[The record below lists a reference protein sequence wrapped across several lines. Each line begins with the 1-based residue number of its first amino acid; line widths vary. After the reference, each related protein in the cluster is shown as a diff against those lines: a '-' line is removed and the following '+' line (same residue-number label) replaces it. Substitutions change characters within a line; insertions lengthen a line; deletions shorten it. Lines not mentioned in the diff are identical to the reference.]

1 MHYYDVGRKNV
12 KVSRNYVLCGKNE
25 AVQSQEVEGLLL
37 SLGEQQQLHAHTSHA
52 HMLMRG
58 RKTVYH
64 YIQHLYIP

>member
-1 MHYYDVGRKNV
+1 MA
-12 KVSRNYVLCGKNE
+12 LCGRNE

-37 SLGEQQQLHAHTSHA
+37 SSGEQQQLHAHTSDA

-58 RKTVYH
+58 MKTGYH